1 MKLAAVSAV
10 AKYVKDGTVI
20 KDVDALD
27 LLEWATLDL
36 TEEDDYLETLGPMR
50 VRAVKA
56 SPKDMNAA
64 SRCLESCLIH
74 WDLASA
80 QQVWLMLHVY
90 LEDSYADSTCRSQP
104 CSTGHS
110 LRRGTFCFGILS

>member
-1 MKLAAVSAV
+1 MKTCAESQVDDPNAKLAAVAAV

-27 LLEWATLDL
+27 LLEWATLDVAD
-36 TEEDDYLETLGPMR
+36 EDDFLETFGPLR

-56 SPKDMNAA
+56 SPKDRLAA

-74 WDLASA
+74 WDLNSA
-80 QQVWLMLHVY
+80 QQVWC
-90 LEDSYADSTCRSQP
+90 A
-104 CSTGHS
+104 
-110 LRRGTFCFGILS
+110 RRIAPHGAARLTWMVDCGGP